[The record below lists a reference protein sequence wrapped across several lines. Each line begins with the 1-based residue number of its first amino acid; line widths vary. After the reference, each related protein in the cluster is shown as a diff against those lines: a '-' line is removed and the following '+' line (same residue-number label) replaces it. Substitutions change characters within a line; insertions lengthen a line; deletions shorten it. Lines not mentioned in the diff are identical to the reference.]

1 MRGLS
6 VEDASVA
13 AANFNGTSTGTR
25 CDLIKSTATRPKLP
39 VTNSFKYND
48 TNNISGPLSSL
59 PLSLK
64 DPSVSSLDRAS
75 GYYLDYYNR
84 CICKLFIVY
93 DSDQNPFR
101 NLISL
106 ALGNSTLLKAI
117 LALAARHNANRHYLL
132 RQQPLLATPP
142 ASSTSDKDALLYKCQ
157 AIQGL
162 SLALN
167 DAVSRRQDT
176 IAASIFLL
184 VFLDLLESGCDRWN
198 FHLEGAKNLIASI
211 WPSSGLETAN
221 ELDPGRTV
229 QAIRSFITRQIYL
242 IETLGATFARPRL
255 LSQPISLVQSGTPPQ
270 ESVQQ
275 SFLGCPDHLLHAI
288 QFFSLQRDIIAD
300 QAPSDDTAILSHTRH
315 ITTMLESVQNFDSYM
330 WASGLLPQLPSPS
343 VQGIDKLCKLSQ
355 SFQLG
360 SLIYGRRVLDA
371 LTGNVTSQDD
381 LVCALL
387 GVIVAL
393 KDDEI
398 LFKCILWPIFIA
410 GLESSSANAQQF
422 KDTAMEL
429 DYPGVS
435 ENCMEALNTTAP
447 NCPSFLI
454 GVSATNPR
462 LDSEQFTALCTPAC
476 RTALT
481 NVRQTI
487 ALGCNLD
494 TDVVEFDGVI

>member
-1 MRGLS
+1 MQGLS

-13 AANFNGTSTGTR
+13 AANFNGTSARTK
-25 CDLIKSTATRPKLP
+25 CNSIKSSAKRLKLP
-39 VTNSFKYND
+39 IMNNSKYND
-48 TNNISGPLSSL
+48 TNNTSGTLSSI
-59 PLSLK
+59 PLDLK
-64 DPSVSSLDRAS
+64 DPSFSGLDRAS
-75 GYYLDYYNR
+75 AYYLDYYNE

-106 ALGNSTLLKAI
+106 ALGDSTLLKAI
-117 LALAARHNANRHYLL
+117 LALAARHNTNRRCLS
-132 RQQPLLATPP
+132 RQPLLAAVP
-142 ASSTSDKDALLYKCQ
+142 ASGNSDKDALLYKCQ

-167 DAVSRRQDT
+167 DTVSRRQDT
-176 IAASIFLL
+176 MAASIFLL

-211 WPSSGLETAN
+211 WQLSELENVN
-221 ELDPGRTV
+221 EQDPGRTV

-255 LSQPISLVQSGTPPQ
+255 LSQPISLNQSGMPPQ

-288 QFFSLQRDIIAD
+288 QNISFQRDIIAD
-300 QAPSDDTAILSHTRH
+300 QAPSDDIAILSCTQH
-315 ITTMLESVQNFDSYM
+315 ITTILESIHKFDCNM
-330 WASGLLPQLPSPS
+330 WASSLFPQQPSPS
-343 VQGIDKLCKLSQ
+343 LQGIDKLCKLSQ

-371 LTGNVTSQDD
+371 LTNNATLHDD

-387 GVIVAL
+387 SVIEAL
-393 KDDEI
+393 KDDTN

-410 GLESSSANAQQF
+410 GLECRSEAQRDFLTGCLEQFWTDTNCINSANASKILQEYWTRE
-422 KDTAMEL
+422 DHGEL
-429 DYPGVS
+429 YSPQWIFSVGHLGYDW
-435 ENCMEALNTTAP
+435 L
-447 NCPSFLI
+447 LI
-454 GVSATNPR
+454 
-462 LDSEQFTALCTPAC
+462 
-476 RTALT
+476 
-481 NVRQTI
+481 
-487 ALGCNLD
+487 
-494 TDVVEFDGVI
+494 